1 MSCGD
6 EFELELGIR
15 ILARIKSGTPSP
27 TGLPER
33 DQRSLVVPDEE
44 GHAIEN
50 IEGKALPLAHEHCGT
65 RSKVAAEPQ
74 YCVCA
79 EIIRARKRSTA
90 YMTGAYFSC

>member
-6 EFELELGIR
+6 EFELESGIR
-15 ILARIKSGTPSP
+15 VLARIKSGAPSP

-33 DQRSLVVPDEE
+33 DQRDLVVPDEE
-44 GHAIEN
+44 SYAIEN
-50 IEGKALPLAHEHCGT
+50 IEGKALPLAHEHRGT

-74 YCVCA
+74 YCVRA

-90 YMTGAYFSC
+90 YMSGAYISC